1 MSAGEE
7 SLRRR
12 AYLLLEHPGTGPKLA
27 RVLDFALILLI
38 IANVLAVALETVPR
52 IYAAHHASF
61 RAFDTISVAIFSV
74 EYMLRVWASA
84 EREPKLPPWRARLRY
99 MRSPMALID
108 LGAVLPFFIGLLF
121 TSNLQMLRILR
132 LFRIYKLTRYSPALS
147 VLFSVIREEA
157 GALVAAFSILT
168 ILLVFAATGAYLVEH
183 EAQPS
188 EFGSIP
194 AAMWW
199 ALVTLTTVGYGDVT
213 PITPLG
219 KVFGGFI
226 TVLGVGMAAL
236 PAGIIAS
243 GLADHLHRRRDHLR
257 NEFRLALEDGKIDL
271 EEGRQIERL
280 RRELGISRDIAHAI
294 LSEVRLRQMPREECC
309 CPACGHVFDSRK
321 VASAKSGKPSQPSLQ
336 RVDDKPERR

>member
-1 MSAGEE
+1 MNARGD

-12 AYLLLEHPGTGPKLA
+12 VYVLLEHPGSGPRLA
-27 RVLDFALILLI
+27 QVLDFALILLI
-38 IANVLAVALETVPR
+38 IANVIAVALETVPQ
-52 IYAAHHASF
+52 IYAAHRASF
-61 RAFDTISVAIFSV
+61 RTFDLISVAIFSV
-74 EYMLRVWASA
+74 EYLLRVWASA

-108 LGAVLPFFIGLLF
+108 LGAVLPFFIGLIF
-121 TSNLQMLRILR
+121 PSDLQMLRILR

-147 VLFSVIREEA
+147 VLISVIREEA
-157 GALVAAFSILT
+157 GALLAAFSILT
-168 ILLVFAATGAYLVEH
+168 ILLVFAATGAYIVEY

-219 KVFGGFI
+219 KIFGGFI

-257 NEFRLALEDGKIDL
+257 NQFRLALEDGKIDL

-294 LSEVRLRQMPREECC
+294 LSEVRLRQVPHREGH
-309 CPACGHVFDSRK
+309 CPACGHVFDTSR
-321 VASAKSGKPSQPSLQ
+321 ASAPPSADLPHPGLQ
-336 RVDDKPERR
+336 RIDDKPERR

>member
-1 MSAGEE
+1 MSAREE
-7 SLRRR
+7 SLRRQ
-12 AYLLLEHPGTGPKLA
+12 AYRLLEHPGTGSTLA
-27 RVLDFALILLI
+27 RVLGFALILLI
-38 IANVLAVALETVPR
+38 VANVIAVALETVPR
-52 IYAAHHASF
+52 IYAVHHASF
-61 RAFDTISVAIFSV
+61 RAFDTISVAIFSA
-74 EYMLRVWASA
+74 EYVLRVWASA
-84 EREPKLPPWRARLRY
+84 ERDPGRPPWQARLRY

-108 LGAVLPFFIGLLF
+108 LGAVLPFFIGLVF
-121 TSNLQMLRILR
+121 SSNLQMLRILR

-147 VLFSVIREEA
+147 VLISVIREEA
-157 GALVAAFSILT
+157 GALMAAFSILT
-168 ILLVFAATGAYLVEH
+168 ILLVFAATGAYIVEH

-213 PITPLG
+213 PVTPLG
-219 KVFGGFI
+219 RVFGGFI

-243 GLADHLHRRRDHLR
+243 GLADHLHRRRDQLR

-294 LSEVRLRQMPREECC
+294 LSDVRLRQVPQGECS

-321 VASAKSGKPSQPSLQ
+321 AAGVQSAEAAEPGLQ
-336 RVDDKPERR
+336 RIHDKPERR

>member
-12 AYLLLEHPGTGPKLA
+12 VYLLLEHPGTGPGLA
-27 RVLDFALILLI
+27 RVLDVALILLI
-38 IANVLAVALETVPR
+38 IANVIAVTLETVPGL
-52 IYAAHHASF
+52 YAAHRASF
-61 RAFDTISVAIFSV
+61 RAFDTLSVTVFTL
-74 EYMLRVWASA
+74 EYILRVWASA
-84 EREPKLPPWRARLRY
+84 EGAPGLATWRARLRY

-108 LGAVLPFFIGLLF
+108 LAAVLPFFIGLLF

-132 LFRIYKLTRYSPALS
+132 LLRIYKLTRYSPALS
-147 VLFSVIREEA
+147 VLIAVIREES
-157 GALVAAFSILT
+157 GALLAAFSILT

-183 EAQPS
+183 QAQPS

-219 KVFGGFI
+219 RVFGGFI

-257 NEFRLALEDGKIDL
+257 NEFRLALEDGRIDL

-294 LSEVRLRQMPREECC
+294 LSEVRLRQVPRGPCS
-309 CPACGHVFDSRK
+309 CPVCGHVLD
-321 VASAKSGKPSQPSLQ
+321 SGKGDGGGSVHAREPGAGAG
-336 RVDDKPERR
+336 RRGS